1 DVKPEQASEDSCG
14 FATTGT
20 TPIAYRNFRGR
31 GFVPALAKAG
41 LGDKGIMI
49 HGLRSAAI
57 SLYAAR
63 GLSRLETATIMGQS
77 DPGVT
82 WKHYARL
89 FDRSDVEARVR
100 AAQASLGAPL
110 EKDSGGDF

>member
-1 DVKPEQASEDSCG
+1 
-14 FATTGT
+14 
-20 TPIAYRNFRGR
+20 
-31 GFVPALAKAG
+31 
-41 LGDKGIMI
+41 M
-49 HGLRSAAI
+49 
-57 SLYAAR
+57 
-63 GLSRLETATIMGQS
+63 LETATIMGQA

-100 AAQASLGAPL
+100 AAQASLGAAL